1 MVQSKGKI
9 PVMAYAVPPWR
20 AVRERVRNIIP
31 PHSAKIFPQMCI
43 RDSYQLSYCRISKT
57 ETKVIYIFQPTKYK
71 QTIFTI
77 TIKISALLFI
87 STALCISC
95 VWINRS
101 LSLIHIY
108 IKIKTILL
116 YSWMEKLITPKSV
129 LYFLTV

>member
-1 MVQSKGKI
+1 MNEEKKRAKVTLSFRKARYGCFLSLKRSFSAVMLSGAANGTRTRDPQLGKL
-9 PVMAYAVPPWR
+9 ML
-20 AVRERVRNIIP
+20 
-31 PHSAKIFPQMCI
+31 
-43 RDSYQLSYCRISKT
+43 YQLSYCRISKT

-101 LSLIHIY
+101 LSP
-108 IKIKTILL
+108 IKGL
-116 YSWMEKLITPKSV
+116 
-129 LYFLTV
+129 